1 MENIHKI
8 RETQINV
15 RKFNRD
21 FNDTEKPKLHNK
33 DGFKPLFKFD
43 ETGIEVTEFE
53 KGYCKIS
60 GVATMLD
67 YFGIPVDEILL
78 PLDLVLGNLTS
89 WTKVAKYFKNGQPV
103 TALESIGIIVVKEG
117 LENIFNITLPN
128 SNTIINALLEE
139 CALTPNLLVE
149 LLVSSLSLFTCIKN
163 GMPREDALGFV
174 VKESDEK
181 FLNFFK
187 LLMEYIPESNTRDIS
202 DTNYNLVEEDNNYPI
217 TNLGLWANYFNR
229 QQITIIKTGIELEV
243 NAIRF
248 EVDNLS
254 FLKTYLATKTGA
266 IFSDNYLKE
275 LLKTQ
280 GDLNGKQNLYLHEGI
295 IYSPFKDNYGLFN
308 YTNINIYPFISE
320 KDYRVNSTL
329 SGTYITKIEST
340 QEVRTSGN
348 YLFSTEPF
356 KVYRSDNGIDN
367 ANITFKYN
375 NVDYYYVAIFNK
387 QTIQGNN
394 ALLLPIENS
403 ILPYNDRPNKVG
415 EINDI
420 IFRTDITKSTIKHL
434 RNNKITMPLV
444 STVRGKSE
452 YINTYQLLKDNLDN
466 DIDEIFYWLKLVIRD
481 TENGKDSYDNYLTEV
496 DDSEDTPNPP
506 PTPDIP
512 KPEPPI
518 TPPPE
523 TEPTDKD
530 KDKGGGFII
539 PPLPPIT
546 VPNGNIEIPDIPSPN
561 IGNIPN
567 IVLPNIGRGN
577 AVYEMNYAKLKEFSD
592 KMYGNDILDKIA
604 SFKFN
609 LFGNPVDYL
618 ISLHEIYIDPLN
630 DADNEIYLG
639 FYGLGIQAPVISQ
652 RYQKLDCGKIDLTN
666 YGKDYYKYAPYT
678 TLKIY
683 LPFIGIV
690 DININDFADGFIE
703 CEYVIDVY
711 TGVCVCTLYSI
722 KDNRLFKNQY
732 TANCIAQL
740 PVSYTS
746 ESFTSNMV
754 KGAISGGI
762 SGGGVGAGIGALSG
776 ALSGGVNISSSGH
789 LEGSAGA
796 MSLKKPF
803 IIITMPEYKDIENK
817 SIFKGVPVYTTK
829 KIGEVKGFCKCIDIR
844 LQSSCNLNE
853 YNQIINLLKEGVI
866 V

>member
-1 MENIHKI
+1 MYK
-8 RETQINV
+8 ETQITV
-15 RKFNRD
+15 DRFSKE
-21 FNDTEKPKLHNK
+21 FNDI
-33 DGFKPLFKFD
+33 DGINTPQKYGVKPLFKVNTD
-43 ETGIEVTEFE
+43 DIQLTEFE
-53 KGYCKIS
+53 KVYCKIS
-60 GVATMLD
+60 GVATFLD
-67 YFGIPVDEILL
+67 VFGIPIDEILL
-78 PLDLVLGNLTS
+78 PLDLVLGNITS
-89 WTKVAKYFKNGQPV
+89 WRKVARYIHNGEIV
-103 TALESIGIIVVKEG
+103 DKALPSIAIIVVKEG
-117 LENIFNITLPN
+117 IENIFNIVLPN
-128 SNTIINALLEE
+128 SNTIIDALLEE
-139 CALTPNLLVE
+139 CALTPDLLIE
-149 LLVSSLSLFTCIKN
+149 LIISTFSLFSCIRK

-181 FLNFFK
+181 FINFFK
-187 LLMEYIPESNTRDIS
+187 LLLNYIPEKNTRDIA
-202 DTNYNLVEEDNNYPI
+202 DTNYNLVEEDNYYPI
-217 TNLGLWANYFNR
+217 TNLGLWAEYFNR
-229 QQITIIKTGIELEV
+229 QQITIVKTGIELNV

-254 FLKTYLATKTGA
+254 FLRMYLATQTGA
-266 IFSDNYLKE
+266 IFSNEYLTKLLKE
-275 LLKTQ
+275 Q
-280 GDLNGKQNLYLHEGI
+280 NSLNGKQSLFLNDGI
-295 IYSPFKDNYGLFN
+295 IYSPITSIYGLFN
-308 YTNINIYPFISE
+308 YTNIEIYPFIGE
-320 KDYRVNSTL
+320 KDYKINTTL
-329 SGTYITKIEST
+329 GGTYITKIEST
-340 QEVRTSGN
+340 QGVRTSGN
-348 YLFSTEPF
+348 CLFSSEPF
-356 KVYRSDNGIDN
+356 KVYRSDGGIDN
-367 ANITFKYN
+367 AYMTFSYN
-375 NVDYYYVAIFNK
+375 NKNYYYVSIFGK
-387 QTIQGNN
+387 QSIQGNN
-394 ALLLPIENS
+394 GLLLPIEIS
-403 ILPYNDRPNKVG
+403 ILPYNDRPFKVE
-415 EINDI
+415 EINTT
-420 IFRTDITKSTIKHL
+420 IFRTDITKSYLKHL
-434 RNNKITMPLV
+434 TNNKITMPLV
-444 STVRGKSE
+444 GMVEGKSQ
-452 YINTYQLLKDNLDN
+452 YINTYQLVKDNLDN

-481 TENGKDSYDNYLTEV
+481 TENGKDSYDNYLT
-496 DDSEDTPNPP
+496 DEDTPNPL

-512 KPEPPI
+512 TPQPPI

-523 TEPTDKD
+523 TQPSEDND

-539 PPLPPIT
+539 PPIT
-546 VPNGNIEIPDIPSPN
+546 IPNGNIEIPDIPSPN

-577 AVYEMNYAKLKEFSD
+577 AVYEMNYAKLKEFND
-592 KMYGNDILDKIA
+592 KMYSNNILQKIA
-604 SFKFN
+604 DFKFN
-609 LFGNPVDYL
+609 IFGNPVDYL

-639 FYGLGIQAPVISQ
+639 FYGLDIQAPVISQ
-652 RYQKLDCGKIDLTN
+652 RYQKLNCGKIDLTN

-722 KDNRLFKNQY
+722 KDNKLFKNQY

-746 ESFTSNMV
+746 ESFTSNMI

-776 ALSGGVNISSSGH
+776 ALSGGVNISSTGH

-796 MSLKKPF
+796 MSYKKPF

-817 SIFKGVPVYTTK
+817 SIFRGVPVYTTK

>member
-1 MENIHKI
+1 MYK
-8 RETQINV
+8 ETQITV
-15 RKFNRD
+15 DRFSKE
-21 FNDTEKPKLHNK
+21 FNDI
-33 DGFKPLFKFD
+33 DGINTPQKYGVKPLFKVNTD
-43 ETGIEVTEFE
+43 DIQLTEFE
-53 KGYCKIS
+53 KVYCKIS
-60 GVATMLD
+60 GVATFLD
-67 YFGIPVDEILL
+67 VFGIPIDEILL
-78 PLDLVLGNLTS
+78 PLDLVLGNITS
-89 WTKVAKYFKNGQPV
+89 WRKVARYIHNGEIV
-103 TALESIGIIVVKEG
+103 DKALPSIAIIVVKEG
-117 LENIFNITLPN
+117 IENIFNIVLPN
-128 SNTIINALLEE
+128 SNTIIDALLEE
-139 CALTPNLLVE
+139 CALTPDLLIE
-149 LLVSSLSLFTCIKN
+149 LIISTFSLFSCIRK

-181 FLNFFK
+181 FINFFK
-187 LLMEYIPESNTRDIS
+187 LLLNYIPEKNTRDIA
-202 DTNYNLVEEDNNYPI
+202 DTNYNLVEEDNYYPI
-217 TNLGLWANYFNR
+217 TNLGLWAEYFNR
-229 QQITIIKTGIELEV
+229 QQITIVKTGIELNV

-254 FLKTYLATKTGA
+254 FLRMYLATQTGA
-266 IFSDNYLKE
+266 IFSNEYLTKLLKE
-275 LLKTQ
+275 Q
-280 GDLNGKQNLYLHEGI
+280 NSLNGKQSLFLNDGI
-295 IYSPFKDNYGLFN
+295 IYSPITSIYGLFN
-308 YTNINIYPFISE
+308 YTNIEIYPFIGE
-320 KDYRVNSTL
+320 KDYKINTTL
-329 SGTYITKIEST
+329 GGTYITKIEST
-340 QEVRTSGN
+340 QGVRTSGN
-348 YLFSTEPF
+348 CLFSSEPF
-356 KVYRSDNGIDN
+356 KVYRSDGGIDN
-367 ANITFKYN
+367 AYMTFSYN
-375 NVDYYYVAIFNK
+375 NKNYYYVSIFGK
-387 QTIQGNN
+387 QSIQGNN
-394 ALLLPIENS
+394 GLLLPIVIS
-403 ILPYNDRPNKVG
+403 ILPYNDRPFKVE
-415 EINDI
+415 EINTT
-420 IFRTDITKSTIKHL
+420 IFRTDITKSYLKHL
-434 RNNKITMPLV
+434 TNNKITMPLV
-444 STVRGKSE
+444 GMVEGKSQ
-452 YINTYQLLKDNLDN
+452 YINTYQLVKDNLDN

-481 TENGKDSYDNYLTEV
+481 TENGKDSYDNYLT
-496 DDSEDTPNPP
+496 DEDTPNPL

-512 KPEPPI
+512 TPQPPI

-523 TEPTDKD
+523 TQPSEDND

-539 PPLPPIT
+539 PPIT
-546 VPNGNIEIPDIPSPN
+546 IPNGNIEIPDIPSPN

-577 AVYEMNYAKLKEFSD
+577 AVYEMNYAKLKEFND
-592 KMYGNDILDKIA
+592 KMYSNNILQKIA
-604 SFKFN
+604 DFKFN
-609 LFGNPVDYL
+609 IFGNPVDYL

-639 FYGLGIQAPVISQ
+639 FYGLDIQAPVISQ
-652 RYQKLDCGKIDLTN
+652 RYQKLNCGKIDLTN

-722 KDNRLFKNQY
+722 KDNKLFKNQY

-746 ESFTSNMV
+746 ESFTSNMI

-776 ALSGGVNISSSGH
+776 ALSGGVNISSTGH

-796 MSLKKPF
+796 MSYKKPF

-817 SIFKGVPVYTTK
+817 SIFRGVPVYTTK

>member
-1 MENIHKI
+1 MNDIHKI
-8 RETQINV
+8 KETQIDV
-15 RKFNRD
+15 NRLLRDYND
-21 FNDTEKPKLHNK
+21 FETPDIPQK
-33 DGFKPLFKFD
+33 GGIKPLFKFD
-43 ETGIEVTEFE
+43 TSGIEVTEFE
-53 KGYCKIS
+53 KTYCKIS
-60 GVATMLD
+60 GLATMLD
-67 YFGIPVDEILL
+67 YFGIPVDEVLL

-89 WTKVAKYFKNGQPV
+89 WRKVVKYISNGQILDK
-103 TALESIGIIVVKEG
+103 ALPSIAIIVVKEG
-117 LENIFNITLPN
+117 IENIYNIVLPN
-128 SNTIINALLEE
+128 SNTIINSLIEE
-139 CALTPNLLVE
+139 CALTPE
-149 LLVSSLSLFTCIKN
+149 LLIELIISSFSLFICIKK
-163 GMPREDALGFV
+163 GMSREDALGFV
-174 VKESDEK
+174 VKESDDR

-187 LLMEYIPESNTRDIS
+187 LLVNYIPESNTRDIS
-202 DTNYNLVEEDNNYPI
+202 NKEIDINEYYPI
-217 TNLGLWANYFNR
+217 VNFHAWGDFGNR
-229 QQITIIKTGIELEV
+229 VKINIIKTGIDLEV
-243 NAIRF
+243 SAIP
-248 EVDNLS
+248 VKID
-254 FLKTYLATKTGA
+254 LKDYLKIVYATTTGA
-266 IFSDNYLKE
+266 VFDNSFYNEIIKE
-275 LLKTQ
+275 YSHIKKETV
-280 GDLNGKQNLYLHEGI
+280 YLHEGI
-295 IYSPFKDNYGLFN
+295 VYAQSPISYGHNWDIYDNLEVYPTITKKDYEQ
-308 YTNINIYPFISE
+308 YYTISREHKITNIEGENI
-320 KDYRVNSTL
+320 K
-329 SGTYITKIEST
+329 
-340 QEVRTSGN
+340 TSGN
-348 YLFSTEPF
+348 LFFSDRPF
-356 KVYRSDNGIDN
+356 KVHALDESSGGYSSGGGFTHNGTFYYVVNITRYDNALVNSIYGKLLPLKDYNHYYISNKKGEIDFSLYRSDISKAISEN
-367 ANITFKYN
+367 KYFP
-375 NVDYYYVAIFNK
+375 VIATVGQNK
-387 QTIQGNN
+387 
-394 ALLLPIENS
+394 
-403 ILPYNDRPNKVG
+403 
-415 EINDI
+415 
-420 IFRTDITKSTIKHL
+420 
-434 RNNKITMPLV
+434 
-444 STVRGKSE
+444 

-466 DIDEIFYWLKLVIRD
+466 DIDDIFYWLKLVIRD
-481 TENGKDSYDNYLTEV
+481 TENGKDSYDNYLT
-496 DDSEDTPNPP
+496 DDSEEPPNPP

-539 PPLPPIT
+539 PPLPPII
-546 VPNGNIEIPDIPSPN
+546 PPSGNLEIPDIPTPN

-577 AVYEMNYAKLKEFSD
+577 AVYEMNYSKLKEFSD
-592 KMYGNDILDKIA
+592 KMYGNDILQKIKD
-604 SFKFN
+604 FKFN
-609 LFGNPVDYL
+609 LFGNPIDYL

-639 FYGLGIQAPVISQ
+639 FYGLDIQAPVITQ
-652 RYQKLDCGKIDLTN
+652 RYQKLNCGKIDLTN

-722 KDNRLFKNQY
+722 KDNKLFKNQY

-746 ESFTSNMV
+746 ESFTSNMI

-776 ALSGGVNISSSGH
+776 ALSGGVNISSTGH

-796 MSLKKPF
+796 MSFKKPF

-817 SIFKGVPVYTTK
+817 SIFRGVPMYTTK
-829 KIGEVKGFCKCIDIR
+829 KLGEIKGFVKCIDIR

>member
-1 MENIHKI
+1 MNK
-8 RETQINV
+8 ETQITV
-15 RKFNRD
+15 DRFSKE
-21 FNDTEKPKLHNK
+21 FNDI
-33 DGFKPLFKFD
+33 DGINTPQKYGVKPLFKVNTD
-43 ETGIEVTEFE
+43 DIQLTEFE
-53 KGYCKIS
+53 KIYCRIS
-60 GVATMLD
+60 GVATFLD
-67 YFGIPVDEILL
+67 IFGIPVDEILL
-78 PLDLVLGNLTS
+78 PLDLVLGNITS
-89 WTKVAKYFKNGQPV
+89 WRKVAKYMHNGEIV
-103 TALESIGIIVVKEG
+103 DKALPSIAIIVVKEG
-117 LENIFNITLPN
+117 LENIFNIVLPN

-139 CALTPNLLVE
+139 CALTPDLLIE
-149 LLVSSLSLFTCIKN
+149 LIISTFSLFSCIRK

-174 VKESDEK
+174 VKESDDR
-181 FLNFFK
+181 FLKFFK
-187 LLMEYIPESNTRDIS
+187 IISAYIPESKTRNVS
-202 DTNYNLVEEDNNYPI
+202 DSNYDLLNEDNNYPI
-217 TNLGLWANYFNR
+217 TNLGLWAEYFNN
-229 QQITIIKTGIELEV
+229 QNITILKTGIELEV

-254 FLKTYLATKTGA
+254 FLRMYLATQTGA
-266 IFSDNYLKE
+266 IFSNEYITKLLKE
-275 LLKTQ
+275 Q
-280 GDLNGKQNLYLHEGI
+280 NALNGKQSLYLYEGI
-295 IYSPFKDNYGLFN
+295 IYSPIISIYGLFN
-308 YTNINIYPFISE
+308 YTNINIYPFLTE
-320 KDYRVNSTL
+320 KNYRIYSTHTD
-329 SGTYITKIEST
+329 TYITNIEST
-340 QEVRTSGN
+340 QGVRTSGN

-356 KVYRSDNGIDN
+356 KVYRNDGGIDMSN
-367 ANITFKYN
+367 LTFSYN
-375 NVDYYYVAIFNK
+375 NENYYYVSIFGK
-387 QTIQGNN
+387 QSIQGNN
-394 ALLLPIENS
+394 GLLLPIERS
-403 ILPYNDRPNKVG
+403 ILPYNDRPFKVE
-415 EINDI
+415 EINTT
-420 IFRTDITKSTIKHL
+420 IFRTDITKSNLKHL
-434 RNNKITMPLV
+434 TNKKITMPLV
-444 STVRGKSE
+444 GMVSGKNQ

-481 TENGKDSYDNYLTEV
+481 TENGKDSYDNYLT
-496 DDSEDTPNPP
+496 DSEDTPNQP

-512 KPEPPI
+512 TPQPPI

-523 TEPTDKD
+523 TQPSEEGD

-539 PPLPPIT
+539 PPLPPIS
-546 VPNGNIEIPDIPSPN
+546 VPNGNIEIPDIPTPN

-577 AVYEMNYAKLKEFSD
+577 AVYEMNYAKLKEFSN
-592 KMYGNDILDKIA
+592 KMYGNDIIDKIT

-609 LFGNPVDYL
+609 IFGNPVDYL

-678 TLKIY
+678 KLKIY

-690 DININDFADGFIE
+690 DLDINDFADGFIE
-703 CEYVIDVY
+703 CVYNIDVY
-711 TGVCVCTLYSI
+711 TGVCVCILNSI
-722 KDNRLFKNQY
+722 KDNKIFKYQY

-776 ALSGGVNISSSGH
+776 ALSGGVSVSSSGH

-803 IIITMPEYKDIENK
+803 IIITSPEYKDIENK